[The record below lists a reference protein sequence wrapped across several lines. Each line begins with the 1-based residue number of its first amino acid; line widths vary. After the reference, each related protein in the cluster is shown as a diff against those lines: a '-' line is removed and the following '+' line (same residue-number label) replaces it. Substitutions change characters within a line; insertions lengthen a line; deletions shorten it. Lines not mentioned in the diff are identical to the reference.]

1 MFKAFILMLQF
12 FTRLPIN
19 TQIDMDSRTL
29 SRGAFFFP
37 FVGAIVGSIAAL
49 IYYVFT
55 FVSIDIASLAAVFSI
70 IFITGGIHV
79 DGLSDTA
86 DGFFSA
92 RSRERVLE
100 IMKDSRV
107 GTFGVIAIVF
117 DILIKYVLIKN
128 IPVNMGIPA
137 IIFSCVLGRAS
148 AAMLINFGKCA
159 RPGGLGDMFSSAAS
173 KIYFVSSMILMI
185 LIGFI
190 LFYKTFLLVVTAA
203 LISTLM
209 IMRLSYR
216 IIGGLT
222 GDVYGA
228 SIEIGEIVSL
238 TVFMVVSLWK

>member
-1 MFKAFILMLQF
+1 MFKAFVLMIQF

-19 TQIDMDSRTL
+19 LQIEMDSKTI
-29 SRGAFFFP
+29 SKGAFFFP
-37 FVGAIVGSIAAL
+37 LVGALVGAIASL
-49 IYYVFT
+49 IYTLFSFISV
-55 FVSIDIASLAAVFSI
+55 DIASIAAVFSI
-70 IFITGGIHV
+70 IFITGGLHV

-117 DILIKYVLIKN
+117 DILFKYALLKN
-128 IPVNMGIPA
+128 IPVNMAVPA
-137 IIFSCVLGRAS
+137 IIFSCTLGRTS
-148 AAMLINFGKCA
+148 AALLINYGKCA
-159 RPGGLGDMFSSAAS
+159 RPGGLGDMFASSAA
-173 KIYFVSSMILMI
+173 KIYFISSMIILV

-190 LFYKTFLLVVTAA
+190 LLNTVFLTALFFTLLSA
-203 LISTLM
+203 LM
-209 IMRLSYR
+209 IMRFSYK

-238 TVFMVVSLWK
+238 IVFMAVNLWK